1 MRCLCWLIVIVLLL
15 SACAPAPP
23 AGLAGALPTPSAVPH
38 NPGVADL
45 LRNPPAPSETVE
57 VDAYFSGAG
66 TPVFRGGPPPP
77 PDQVVC
83 PTFFSWSS
91 ALTDQPF
98 TAALLLLNGVQGN
111 TLLDDAP
118 WLVATTPE
126 ATRPGVRVVPQL
138 PYHARLR
145 GHLGDPAFAH
155 CPHADRI
162 FVVEDVV
169 TVYAEQPPDPSAY
182 QMELPDD
189 YADWLR
195 HHDAEPG
202 YSLPYPHDWQVERL
216 NEPGVVSAIALR
228 APQWPGY
235 PVVVRVHA
243 GETRYDQYDPVSA
256 PPLLQ
261 GEGFGV
267 FEQGWTFGEGS
278 MDSQHLAGYR
288 VDREADPSERAVSVL
303 FSANGHTYELA
314 LRYPLGFDAPQ
325 PLLTAY
331 SAIVEGFRLDVVP
344 GPSPTPPVKQ
354 TLSAG
359 PFLSQDE
366 VLARA
371 REREGQEIELLD
383 AQLVSE
389 AEARRGADACGTFFG
404 HPEGVWVLAVRGTF
418 EGAIRTMLLF
428 LDATTGEQL
437 CGEEIN
443 PEATPYPTLPPGT
456 TATPVPTVPPETP
469 TPSLPLSQLPAAPP
483 SNCPHTP
490 LGGFY
495 DVWRNEQVWP
505 RLGCA
510 VEAAIPINGT
520 EAYLCCNVHSI
531 WIREK
536 RLFVALE
543 SNLRWAFVADES
555 GLPAEAVFVT
565 PTWQPPTATPG
576 PPPPTPVPT
585 PTQVLPPTPP
595 TATPTPTQPTVT
607 PPASTPSPLPTVVL
621 MTRLSWP
628 LSEPCFRASG
638 RHGWLANLPP
648 WAEKCRGLSASNET
662 LFSGAMEQFEGG
674 WLLWNGNVCFV
685 LFADGTWTMF

>member
-15 SACAPAPP
+15 SACAPVPP
-23 AGLAGALPTPSAVPH
+23 ARLEGDLPTPSTVPH

-45 LRNPPAPSETVE
+45 LRNPPAPGEAGE

-66 TPVFRGGPPPP
+66 APVFPSGPPPP
-77 PDQVVC
+77 PDQVFC
-83 PTFFSWSS
+83 PTFVSWSS
-91 ALTDQPF
+91 ALTDRPF
-98 TAALLLLNGVQGN
+98 TAALLLLNGIQSN
-111 TLLDDAP
+111 TLPDDAP
-118 WLVATTPE
+118 WLVATTQE

-145 GHLGDPAFAH
+145 GHLDDPAFAH

-169 TVYAEQPPDPSAY
+169 TVYAGRPPDPSAY
-182 QMELPDD
+182 QMELPGD
-189 YADWLR
+189 YAAWPR
-195 HHDAEPG
+195 YHDAEPG
-202 YSLPYPHDWQVERL
+202 YSLPYPYDWQVERL
-216 NEPGVVSAIALR
+216 SEPDVVSAIALR
-228 APQWPGY
+228 APQWPDY
-235 PVVVRVHA
+235 PMVVSVHA
-243 GETRYDQYDPVSA
+243 GETRYDQYDPASA
-256 PPLLQ
+256 PPFLQ
-261 GEGFGV
+261 GEGSGV
-267 FEQGWTFGEGS
+267 FEQGWTFGKGS

-288 VDREADPSERAVSVL
+288 VDREADLGERAVSVL

-331 SAIVEGFRLDVVP
+331 STIVEGFRLDVVP
-344 GPSPTPPVKQ
+344 GPSPTSPVKQ
-354 TLSAG
+354 TLGAG

-366 VLARA
+366 AVARA
-371 REREGQEIELLD
+371 REREEQEIELLN

-389 AEARRGADACGTFFG
+389 AEARRRADACGTFFG
-404 HPEGVWVLAVRGTF
+404 HPEGVWVLTVRGTF
-418 EGAIRTMLLF
+418 EGATRTMCLF
-428 LDATTGEQL
+428 LEATTGEQL
-437 CGEEIN
+437 CGEEIH
-443 PEATPYPTLPPGT
+443 PEATPHPTLLPGA
-456 TATPVPTVPPETP
+456 TATPAPTVPPETP
-469 TPSLPLSQLPAAPP
+469 TPSPPPTRLPAEPP
-483 SNCPHTP
+483 SDCPHTP

-520 EAYLCCNVHSI
+520 EAYLCCNVHSL
-531 WIREK
+531 WVQEES
-536 RLFVALE
+536 LFVVLE
-543 SNLRWAFVADES
+543 GHGSRWAFVADES

-565 PTWQPPTATPG
+565 PTWPATPG
-576 PPPPTPVPT
+576 PPSPTPVPT
-585 PTQVLPPTPP
+585 PTPL
-595 TATPTPTQPTVT
+595 TATPTPWPSPLPPTV
-607 PPASTPSPLPTVVL
+607 TPSPLPTVVL
-621 MTRLSWP
+621 MPRLSWP

-648 WAEKCRGLSASNET
+648 WAEECRGLSRTNET